1 MIKSNFH
8 THSTYCDGAD
18 TIEEMVISAI
28 EKGFTDLGFSGH
40 GFTSD
45 DSSYCMTEEGTIQYL
60 RDIDAVKLK
69 YADKIN
75 IYRGIEKDY
84 ISVESN
90 DKYDFVIGSCH
101 YILKDGIY
109 YSVDMSPDGLKKVIS
124 AFDGD
129 VLAAAKEFFRSEADV
144 VRKTDCD
151 IIGHFDLISKY
162 FTACGVEITPEYLQL
177 AEEAVDALVPYGK
190 PFEINTGAIARGI
203 DHGIYPSVDILKMI
217 YERGGKI
224 TLCSDCHNRNN
235 LDCYYRESLEIAKEI
250 GFKSI
255 VSRHG
260 DTFEEFDINE
270 FKY

>member
-18 TIEEMVISAI
+18 SIEKMVLTAI

-40 GFTSD
+40 GFTPD
-45 DSSYCMTEEGTIQYL
+45 DLSYCMTREKTEQYL
-60 RDIDAVKLK
+60 RDINAVKLK
-69 YADKIN
+69 FSDKIN
-75 IYRGIEKDY
+75 IYCGVEKDY
-84 ISVESN
+84 ISAESN

-109 YSVDMSPDGLKKVIS
+109 YPVDMSADGLKAVIK

-129 VLAAAKEFFRSEADV
+129 VIAASKEFFRNEADV
-144 VRKTDCD
+144 VRRTECD

-162 FTACGVEITPEYLQL
+162 FSACGIEVTPEYLKH

-203 DHGIYPSVDILKMI
+203 AHGIYPSVEILKMI
-217 YERGGKI
+217 LDRGGKI
-224 TLCSDCHNRNN
+224 TLCSDCHNKHF
-235 LDCYYRESLEIAKEI
+235 LDCYFKESLELAKEI

-255 VSRHG
+255 ISRHG
-260 DTFEEFDINE
+260 DSFEEFSIEE
-270 FKY
+270 FNA